1 MKQFKRF
8 ISVLLSALMT
18 AAVLTALPFAASAA
32 SDIYVITGDSVW
44 LDGWNPQPTEN
55 VMTRKADGT
64 YAITV
69 RNVLSYDENYQLQ
82 VVRFIGGDKNRKE
95 WYGANGTTY
104 NYDFRVTADCDV
116 TVAFDPSTKTIAAS
130 GKGVAEAEYPIEK
143 LVAVGS
149 GKDGFLNN
157 VSWGLNAEAN
167 EMKETAKGVYRLV
180 CDSVRANR
188 SYQVKFAAN
197 GSWMMNWGY
206 DGAAEVRLN
215 EANPALYNSP
225 TNITFTPVSQKDYVR
240 LTLTLDLSGWDK
252 LTKSGATWRID
263 VADAAAPT
271 TQPPT
276 TKPQPTTVIPTT
288 KPQTTTVKPTQP
300 ATQKPTVKPTQPV
313 TEPTEAPIVTTQA
326 GPQILTVNATSNIA
340 PQVSETFSNGEKQI
354 TVTWWIQI
362 TADNMVNAQFS
373 LSYDKSKLEV
383 DMTPGVNAVFDAETG
398 EQDENF
404 LILRFADRKG
414 TVVNLAPQSMPNGGI
429 KGNVSDVSGFKMN
442 RNGYKVP
449 FVSVTFKPKAGA
461 SGETTVNLK
470 LEHMQLGSRERV
482 PYYLFKDGR
491 LVRGGISYR
500 PTDRAA
506 AVYAGTFKDDEPQP
520 TTEAPT
526 TVAPTT
532 KKPQPTTIAPT
543 TKPQPTTIAPTT
555 KPQPTTIAPT
565 TKPQPT
571 TVVPTT
577 KPQPT
582 TAVPTTVHVHT
593 EVIDPEKPATFEET
607 GLTEGSHCS
616 VCGEII
622 RQQEVI
628 PVLHNEKKTQNGVT
642 VVARNDA
649 ELFVRKVDDASVLSR
664 IRLDDKVKIYDVY
677 EIRLMKNGKAV
688 QPLREVT
695 VTIPCEDD
703 KMTIYRL
710 ADNNAL
716 LNTHAAFKDDSFT
729 FTTSELGCFVLAAP
743 ELRLGD
749 VNRNGS
755 VDVGDATLVQK
766 SAAEIYTLSKTQRY
780 SADVNGD
787 GKIDIMDAT
796 LIQQYVA
803 ETIIRFPAEKT

>member
-69 RNVLSYDENYQLQ
+69 KNVLSYDENYQLQ

-225 TNITFTPVSQKDYVR
+225 TNITFTPVSKKDYVR

-300 ATQKPTVKPTQPV
+300 ATQKPTAKPTQPAI
-313 TEPTEAPIVTTQA
+313 EPTEAPIVTTQA
-326 GPQILTVNATSNIA
+326 DPQILTVNATSNIA

-543 TKPQPTTIAPTT
+543 TKPQPS
-555 KPQPTTIAPT
+555 
-565 TKPQPT
+565 

>member
-18 AAVLTALPFAASAA
+18 AAVLIALPFAASAA

-288 KPQTTTVKPTQP
+288 KPQPTTVKPTQP
-300 ATQKPTVKPTQPV
+300 ATQKPTVKPTQPA

-326 GPQILTVNATSNIA
+326 DPQILTVNATSNIA

-506 AVYAGTFKDDEPQP
+506 AVYAGTFKDDELQP
-520 TTEAPT
+520 TTAAPT

-743 ELRLGD
+743 ELKLGD

>member
-44 LDGWNPQPTEN
+44 LDGWNPQSTEN
-55 VMTRKADGT
+55 VMTRKADDT

-288 KPQTTTVKPTQP
+288 KPQPTTVKPTQP
-300 ATQKPTVKPTQPV
+300 ATQKPTVKPTQPA

-326 GPQILTVNATSNIA
+326 DPQILTVNATSNIA

-414 TVVNLAPQSMPNGGI
+414 TVANLAPQSMPNGGI

-571 TVVPTT
+571 TAVPTT

-743 ELRLGD
+743 ELKLGD

>member
-69 RNVLSYDENYQLQ
+69 KNVLSYDENYQLQ

-288 KPQTTTVKPTQP
+288 KPQPTTVKPTQP
-300 ATQKPTVKPTQPV
+300 ATQKPTVKPTQPA

-326 GPQILTVNATSNIA
+326 DPQILTVNATSNIA

-506 AVYAGTFKDDEPQP
+506 AVYAGTFKDDELQP
-520 TTEAPT
+520 TTAAPT

-743 ELRLGD
+743 ELKLGD

>member
-69 RNVLSYDENYQLQ
+69 KNVLSYDENYQLQ

-180 CDSVRANR
+180 CGSVRANR

-225 TNITFTPVSQKDYVR
+225 TNITFTPVSKKDYVR

-276 TKPQPTTVIPTT
+276 TKPQPTT
-288 KPQTTTVKPTQP
+288 
-300 ATQKPTVKPTQPV
+300 AKPTQPV

-404 LILRFADRKG
+404 LILRFADRNG

-520 TTEAPT
+520 TTAAPT

-543 TKPQPTTIAPTT
+543 TKPQPTTVA
-555 KPQPTTIAPT
+555 
-565 TKPQPT
+565 
-571 TVVPTT
+571 PTT

>member
-69 RNVLSYDENYQLQ
+69 RDVLSYDENYQLQ

-116 TVAFDPSTKTIAAS
+116 TVAFDPSTKTITAS

-225 TNITFTPVSQKDYVR
+225 TNITFTPVSKKDYVR

-288 KPQTTTVKPTQP
+288 KPQPTTVKPTQP
-300 ATQKPTVKPTQPV
+300 ATQKPTVKPTQPA

-326 GPQILTVNATSNIA
+326 GSQILTVNATSNIA

-506 AVYAGTFKDDEPQP
+506 AVYAGTFKDDELQP
-520 TTEAPT
+520 TTAAPT

-571 TVVPTT
+571 TVAPTT

-743 ELRLGD
+743 ELKLGD

>member
-69 RNVLSYDENYQLQ
+69 RDVLSYDENYQLQ

-288 KPQTTTVKPTQP
+288 KPQPTTVKPTQP
-300 ATQKPTVKPTQPV
+300 ATQKPTVKPTQPA

-326 GPQILTVNATSNIA
+326 DPQILTVNATSNIA

-491 LVRGGISYR
+491 LVRGGASHR
-500 PTDRAA
+500 PTDSAA
-506 AVYAGTFKDDEPQP
+506 AGYAGTFKDHEPQP
-520 TTEAPT
+520 TTAAPT

-710 ADNNAL
+710 ADNNVL

>member
-69 RNVLSYDENYQLQ
+69 KNVLSYDENYQLQ

-288 KPQTTTVKPTQP
+288 KPQPTTVKPTQP

-520 TTEAPT
+520 TTAAPT

-743 ELRLGD
+743 ELKLGD

>member
-18 AAVLTALPFAASAA
+18 AAVLIALPFAASAA

-69 RNVLSYDENYQLQ
+69 RDVLSYDENYQLQ

-116 TVAFDPSTKTIAAS
+116 TVAFDPSTKTITAS

-225 TNITFTPVSQKDYVR
+225 TNITFTPVSKKDYVR

-288 KPQTTTVKPTQP
+288 KPQPTTVKPTQP
-300 ATQKPTVKPTQPV
+300 ATQKPTVKPTQPA

-326 GPQILTVNATSNIA
+326 GSQILTVNATSNIA

-506 AVYAGTFKDDEPQP
+506 AVYAGTFKDDELQP
-520 TTEAPT
+520 TTAAPT

-743 ELRLGD
+743 ELKLGD

>member
-69 RNVLSYDENYQLQ
+69 RDVLSYDENYQLQ

-116 TVAFDPSTKTIAAS
+116 TVAFDPSTKTITAS

-180 CDSVRANR
+180 CGSVRANR

-225 TNITFTPVSQKDYVR
+225 TNITFTPVSKKDYVR

-288 KPQTTTVKPTQP
+288 KPQPTTVKPTQP
-300 ATQKPTVKPTQPV
+300 ATQKPTVKPTQPA

-326 GPQILTVNATSNIA
+326 DPQILTVNATSNIA

-414 TVVNLAPQSMPNGGI
+414 TVANLAPQSMPNGGI

-506 AVYAGTFKDDEPQP
+506 AVYAGTFKDDELQP
-520 TTEAPT
+520 TTAAPT

-532 KKPQPTTIAPT
+532 KKPQPTTIT
-543 TKPQPTTIAPTT
+543 PTT

-571 TVVPTT
+571 TVAPTT

-743 ELRLGD
+743 ELKLGD